1 MPTDQT
7 TTEKFVMIRHGVI
20 KAGLTPQAFTI
31 YAALAMYADW
41 RTAETYVSRQT
52 LAEHIGAKQPR
63 SVDRYISELVKA
75 GLILSVRHRWTTQ
88 RRDMDDVVFEKDAEH
103 PVQTSSLYV
112 VNLTP
117 TFTQVEPQCA
127 KTHGGGAPERTG
139 VVRQNAHNLE
149 PLTYN
154 HLSTLEKSSVAGA
167 DRDHSNGVG
176 DEPTALPS
184 TWTPNPT
191 HVRIATD
198 KGLDVEELAD
208 NFRVQ
213 MRSER
218 RRNWD
223 KAFGKFI
230 NEYAEYRA
238 ESVFPAFPS
247 DEDDDTPTT
256 TVTGPNPTADA
267 LAWATGALWSVDI
280 NPDTLTADERA
291 DIVFA
296 CEPTADPHDVARRIR
311 ENRERRHL
319 TVVPNTTVTEAT
331 AQVAAALGEL
341 SEDERDAIDLF
352 VDRHGFGADDL
363 VRYIAAWRKGEPF
376 SLIELEP
383 EEYDPFTGVMNP
395 NPAITGAELRDALDR
410 IKRMLP
416 GGFRSDEMETARD
429 AILYGDS
436 WSQVAETLRDGRI
449 SA

>member
-112 VNLTP
+112 VNLAP
-117 TFTQVEPQCA
+117 TFPQVVPQCA
-127 KTHGGGAPERTG
+127 TTHGGGAPERTG

-176 DEPTALPS
+176 DEPTALPA

-208 NFRVQ
+208 DFRVQ
-213 MRSER
+213 MRGER
-218 RRNWD
+218 RRNWG

-230 NEYAEYRA
+230 NEYSEYRA

-247 DEDDDTPTT
+247 DEDDDTPTAT
-256 TVTGPNPTADA
+256 TPDPVTQA
-267 LAWATGALWSVDI
+267 LEWITPALWSVDI
-280 NPDTLTADERA
+280 NPDTLTADERNTVVLA
-291 DIVFA
+291 WGDD
-296 CEPTADPHDVARRIR
+296 DPHNVARRIR
-311 ENRERRHL
+311 DERDRRHL
-319 TVVPNTTVTEAT
+319 TVVPNPTVDTVDDVIGLVGDLT
-331 AQVAAALGEL
+331 
-341 SEDERDAIDLF
+341 EDETDAAEVHLEL
-352 VDRHGFGADDL
+352 GFGAGDIA
-363 VRYIAAWRKGEPF
+363 RYIEAWRDGNPF
-376 SLIELEP
+376 ALVDLEP
-383 EEYDPFTGVMNP
+383 EEMDSFTGVYNP
-395 NPAITGAELRDALDR
+395 NPVVTGAQLCEALDA
-410 IKRMLP
+410 IKRALP
-416 GGFRSDEMETARD
+416 GGFRGDEMATAREGV
-429 AILYGDS
+429 LYGDS
-436 WSQVAETLRDGRI
+436 VQQIADRLRDGRK